1 MPSTDA
7 FALSHLGLN
16 DFLFAPAGT
25 EANGMTLSLISVF
38 ARRGDDPWGEAG
50 RLAGLPKLEAIESLA
65 GAIAGMPTGKWKLPD
80 ATAIATRL
88 IALLPA
94 QSWTSAHA
102 LPVSRY
108 GAIAG
113 RFGRI
118 GLVLLCIACT
128 AVLATGVLTR
138 MDPPKLDGSDVA
150 SFAIPPR

>member
-16 DFLFAPAGT
+16 DFLFAPVGT

-38 ARRGDDPWGEAG
+38 ARRGDDPWREAG
-50 RLAGLPKLEAIESLA
+50 RLAGLPKLAAIESLA
-65 GAIAGMPTGKWKLPD
+65 GTIVGMPTGKWKLPD
-80 ATAIATRL
+80 AMAIATRL

-94 QSWTSAHA
+94 QSWKSGHT
-102 LPVSRY
+102 LPTSRY
-108 GAIAG
+108 SANAG
-113 RFGRI
+113 RFVRI

-128 AVLATGVLTR
+128 AALATGVFTR

-150 SFAIPPR
+150 SFAMPPR